1 MNFTKP
7 SMFPISHTH
16 THKVES
22 KYNAVPDGLSNVV
35 KENAKEAQPQ
45 ENQSVEDV

>member
-7 SMFPISHTH
+7 SMFPISH